1 MFPCDP
7 AGGGREAVIAM
18 ANILIVEDEPRMRRL
33 LEISLGDDGHTVHS
47 AQDAEA
53 GLKMLRKDSI
63 DLVLTDLKL
72 PGVDGLKFLEEAK
85 ALNASI
91 PVVVMT
97 AYGSV
102 ETAVEAMKAGASDY
116 VLKPFTMAEMKLV
129 INKELD
135 VQKVRDENRS
145 LREALGKRYHF
156 QNIIARSA
164 KMQEVLALIARVAP
178 TNSTVLLGGESGVG
192 KDLIARAIHQ
202 NSRRA
207 SGPFIKVNSTA
218 IPDTLFESEL
228 FGFEKGAFTGALA
241 SKPGKFELADKGTLF
256 LDEIGDVPA
265 PIQVKLLRVLQE
277 REFERL
283 GGTKTLKVDVRLLA
297 ATNRDLRAA
306 LEQGTFREDLYYR
319 LNVVPIDIPPL
330 REHKEDIPELA
341 AHFLARFAR
350 ESEREIKGFTPA
362 ALHSL
367 MEYHWPG
374 NVRQLENTVER
385 AVALSSGP
393 MIDVSDIHLDRAA
406 PHTAFSSSS
415 GGSEGAAL
423 AGSGGM
429 SFLPEGM
436 TLEQWE
442 DELIREALRR
452 ANGNKSQA
460 ARLLGLS
467 RNALRYRLG
476 KLGVEDEEA

>member
-1 MFPCDP
+1 
-7 AGGGREAVIAM
+7 M

-33 LEISLGDDGHTVHS
+33 LEISLGEDGHSVH
-47 AQDAEA
+47 AVENAEA
-53 GLKMLRKDSI
+53 GLKCLRQEAI
-63 DLVLTDLKL
+63 DLVVTDLKL
-72 PGVDGLKFLEEAK
+72 PGMSGLEFLQEAK
-85 ALNASI
+85 RPHNGL
-91 PVVVMT
+91 PVIVMT

-102 ETAVEAMKAGASDY
+102 ETAVDAMKAGASDY
-116 VLKPFTMAEMKLV
+116 VLKPFTMAEMRLV

-156 QNIIARSA
+156 QNIVGRSK
-164 KMQEVLALIARVAP
+164 KMQEVLALVERVAP
-178 TNSTVLLGGESGVG
+178 TNSTVLIGGESGVG

-228 FGFEKGAFTGALA
+228 FGFERGAFTGALA

-283 GGTKTLKVDVRLLA
+283 GGTKTLKVDVRLIA

-306 LEQGTFREDLYYR
+306 LEEGTFREDLYYR
-319 LNVVPIDIPPL
+319 LNVVPIDLPPL
-330 REHKEDIPELA
+330 REHREDIPDLA
-341 AHFLARFAR
+341 NYFLARFTR
-350 ESEREIKGFTPA
+350 ENGKTIQGITPA
-362 ALHSL
+362 AMSL
-367 MEYHWPG
+367 LTDYHWPG
-374 NVRQLENTVER
+374 NARQLENSMER
-385 AVALSSGP
+385 AVALSSGSV
-393 MIDVSDIHLDRAA
+393 IDVNDIHLDTVHSKNNA
-406 PHTAFSSSS
+406 S
-415 GGSEGAAL
+415 GSTQ
-423 AGSGGM
+423 
-429 SFLPEGM
+429 FLPEGM

-442 DELIREALRR
+442 DSMIREALRR

-467 RNALRYRLG
+467 RNALRYRLS
-476 KLGVEDEEA
+476 KLGVADEGE